1 MGKKRLRGGFNALFQ
16 WAVRERFQHQ
26 PEDVGLAWWD
36 IWAGAVP
43 LLFPVMNFFAL
54 VYFHS
59 GGLTPPHTCAGT
71 RIKVLLPELSAVDGQ
86 NI

>member
-1 MGKKRLRGGFNALFQ
+1 MVKKRLRVGFNALFQ
-16 WAVRERFQHQ
+16 RAPHERFQQQ

-36 IWAGAVP
+36 FWPGAVP
-43 LLFPVMNFFAL
+43 ALFPVMNFFAL

-59 GGLTPPHTCAGT
+59 GGLTPPHTSAGT